1 MTRWRPTWV
10 NVSNPSYF
18 RLDGASLDE
27 WLDIQAMFDKG
38 IRVDTSRDTEPRI
51 KYEPPKESELPATF
65 GPAKSCFAFSTMA
78 MAIVKVTGTEERKHN
93 EDHERHQADSTTNV
107 DLRG

>member
-1 MTRWRPTWV
+1 MTRWRPIWV
-10 NVSNPSYF
+10 NVSNPVFYKF
-18 RLDGASLDE
+18 ENWTLDE
-27 WLDIQAMFDKG
+27 WLDFQSMFDDGKT
-38 IRVDTSRDTEPRI
+38 IDTSRDTAPNVIEQ
-51 KYEPPKESELPATF
+51 PPKERELPATF

-78 MAIVKVTGTEERKHN
+78 MAIVKVTGTDERKHN